1 MIKSPRGTRDL
12 LPPDTALWNF
22 VEAAV
27 RDVFRAYNFHEIRTP
42 IFEST
47 ELFARGV
54 GEETDI
60 VSKEMFTWEDR
71 GRAESDKGQSLT
83 LRPENTA
90 GIVRA
95 YIEHKLW
102 ERGLN
107 KFFSIGPMFRRER
120 PQKGRYRQF
129 YQIDAE
135 VIGPASSGS
144 QSPARDA
151 EILEL
156 LATLLDRV
164 GIANWTLELNSV
176 GCPADRAKFNEALRQ
191 ALAPVVDK
199 MCADCQRR
207 VVTNPLRVFDCKV
220 LEDQPVIATLP
231 TISQFLDEACRTHYE
246 EVKNILN
253 AVNIPYVENPRLVRG
268 LDYYTRTA
276 FEFTHGALG
285 AQNAILGGGRY
296 DGLSEA
302 LGGPPAPGI
311 GFAIGEDRLVLS
323 LMETATAES
332 VLRKPDVYIAP
343 LGAGMNR
350 EAARLAREL
359 RRDRAAD
366 LVVELGDETF
376 RLKKSFET
384 ADKMGARYILIVG
397 ENEVVV
403 DAFALKHLA
412 SGEQVTV
419 PRAELAQRILQK

>member
-27 RDVFRAYNFHEIRTP
+27 RDVFRAYNFQEIRTP

-90 GIVRA
+90 GVVRA

-102 ERGLN
+102 DRGLN
-107 KFFSIGPMFRRER
+107 KLFYIGPQFRRER

-129 YQIDAE
+129 YQIGAE
-135 VIGPASSGS
+135 VIGPATAGS
-144 QSPARDA
+144 ESPARDA

-164 GIANWTLELNSV
+164 GITGWTLELNSI
-176 GCPADRAKFNEALRQ
+176 GTPADRTKFNDALRQ

-199 MCADCQRR
+199 MCADCRR
-207 VVTNPLRVFDCKV
+207 RYSTNPLRVFDCKV
-220 LEDQPVIATLP
+220 PEDQPVIATLP
-231 TISQFLDEACRTHYE
+231 TIPQFLSEESRAHYE
-246 EVKNILN
+246 EVKRILN
-253 AVNIPYVENPRLVRG
+253 AVGVPYTENPRLVRG

-276 FEFTHGALG
+276 FEFTHGGLG

-323 LMETATAES
+323 LTASAES
-332 VLRKPDVYIAP
+332 VVRKPDVYIAP
-343 LGAGMNR
+343 LGTGMNR

-359 RRDRAAD
+359 RRHD
-366 LVVELGDETF
+366 LVVELGDDSF

-384 ADKMGARYILIVG
+384 ADKIGSRYILIVG
-397 ENEVVV
+397 ENEVAAN
-403 DAFALKHLA
+403 AFTLKHLA

-419 PRAELAQRILQK
+419 PRAELAQQILKTK

>member
-22 VEAAV
+22 VEATV

-54 GEETDI
+54 GEDTDI

-90 GIVRA
+90 GVVRA

-102 ERGLN
+102 DRGLN
-107 KFFSIGPMFRRER
+107 KLFYIGPQFRRER

-129 YQIDAE
+129 YQIGAE
-135 VIGPASSGS
+135 VIGPAAAGS

-164 GIANWTLELNSV
+164 GITNWTLELNSV
-176 GCPADRAKFNEALRQ
+176 GCPADRIRFNEALRQ
-191 ALAPVVDK
+191 ALAPVVGT

-207 VVTNPLRVFDCKV
+207 AVTNPLRVFDCKV
-220 LEDQPVIATLP
+220 PEDQPIIDTLP
-231 TISQFLDEACRTHYE
+231 TISQFLDEACRNHYE
-246 EVKNILN
+246 AVKNILD
-253 AVNIPYVENPRLVRG
+253 AVQIPYVENPRLVRG

-323 LMETATAES
+323 LMETASAES
-332 VLRKPDVYIAP
+332 VVRKPDVYIAP
-343 LGAGMNR
+343 LGAGMDR

-359 RRDRAAD
+359 RRHD
-366 LVVELGDETF
+366 LVVELGDESF
-376 RLKKSFET
+376 RKLKKSFEA

-397 ENEVVV
+397 ENEVAAN
-403 DAFALKHLA
+403 AFALKHLA

-419 PRAELAQRILQK
+419 PRAELPERISRK